1 MKKQEIMMVI
11 KNERTKTMNEVMQIE
26 NKNETQDFSMEE

>member
-1 MKKQEIMMVI
+1 MVI
-11 KNERTKTMNEVMQIE
+11 KNERTKTTNEVMQIE

>member
-1 MKKQEIMMVI
+1 MVI